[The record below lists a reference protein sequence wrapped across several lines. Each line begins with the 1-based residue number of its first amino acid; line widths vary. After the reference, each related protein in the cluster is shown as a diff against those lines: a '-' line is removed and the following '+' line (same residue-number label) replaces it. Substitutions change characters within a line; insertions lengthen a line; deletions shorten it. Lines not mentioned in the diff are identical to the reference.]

1 MTFHIF
7 NFHCAHLAVLQPQR
21 RRRHQRLCNFNTR
34 HRLPQVNRRGAVRIS
49 DTQFGYFPVRSR
61 RRVFRLQSRFF
72 SRLFSTRFSL
82 QLTIIYIINLRFLS
96 RLFECICSIQE
107 SLHFSLAPAFLIV
120 MNESTI
126 MEIDFSYR
134 PLL

>member
-107 SLHFSLAPAFLIV
+107 SLHPEKGCVLVILRFK
-120 MNESTI
+120 TI
-126 MEIDFSYR
+126 CLRDI
-134 PLL
+134 